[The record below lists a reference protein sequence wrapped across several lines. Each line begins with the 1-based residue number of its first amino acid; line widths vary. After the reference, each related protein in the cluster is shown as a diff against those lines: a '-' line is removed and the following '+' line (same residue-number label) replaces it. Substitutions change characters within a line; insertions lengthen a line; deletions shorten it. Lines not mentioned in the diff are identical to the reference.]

1 MDWKARIKNSYFDE
15 FQRFYYVNFLCFGI
29 KIKNTFIYFKTTEKY
44 LLNVNVSSLEIS
56 HLYNESLFHIM
67 LVNQ

>member
-15 FQRFYYVNFLCFGI
+15 FQRFYNVNFLCFGI

-67 LVNQ
+67 LANQ